1 MTIDNRQRASSE
13 AETVQIQIG
22 DQAPVALAYY
32 RLRAAAHHIAADCER
47 LLGEL
52 DGTTHELWRDAMG
65 KALLAAQQ
73 MRSLIERDSGRKS
86 GGRARVALDALQAAI
101 REPRQKIVDAM
112 SALLALI
119 PTAVEEEMIMQD
131 ARAIRELALGLF
143 APEASAPGGAITAPA
158 MASKSGATARIL
170 VADDE
175 EALRRHLLRMLER
188 LGYQVIL
195 ARNGREAL
203 ELAER
208 ELPDVIITD
217 LSMPEMTGHEL
228 LARLKSNERTQHIPV
243 IVVSG
248 DADTSSVVKCLEQGA
263 EDHLSKPYEPVVLQ
277 ARVRTSLERK
287 RMRDL
292 ELAYLRR
299 VAQLTAAAEAV
310 ERQAYDSHMLGDL
323 GRQTDQLGQL
333 ARVFDRMIG
342 GIRSR
347 EAQLESRV
355 RHLRREMEETAA
367 RLPATPPLSEDS
379 HYAVGEA
386 LAGRY
391 EIKREL
397 GKGGMGM
404 VYLARDR
411 ELDEDVAIKI
421 VRRDILGQDPT
432 LLERLKSEIRLARR
446 ISHTNVVRSHDL
458 GEWEGVYFLSME
470 YIQGTTVADLIAS
483 HGRLSLDSTLAI
495 ATQLVDAL
503 AVAHAA
509 QIIHRD
515 IKPSNLLVD
524 ESGTLKVTDFGLA
537 RPVQRNSAVTQAG
550 LVVGTPRYM
559 SPEQLMGDQVD
570 GRTDLFATGV
580 VLYECLTGRVP
591 FDAETG
597 GGLIAQM
604 LAGPPVPVRHFLP
617 TVPPALEAIIDRLL
631 QREAER
637 RFKSARDLA
646 EELGKVS

>member
-1 MTIDNRQRASSE
+1 
-13 AETVQIQIG
+13 
-22 DQAPVALAYY
+22 
-32 RLRAAAHHIAADCER
+32 
-47 LLGEL
+47 
-52 DGTTHELWRDAMG
+52 
-65 KALLAAQQ
+65 
-73 MRSLIERDSGRKS
+73 
-86 GGRARVALDALQAAI
+86 
-101 REPRQKIVDAM
+101 
-112 SALLALI
+112 
-119 PTAVEEEMIMQD
+119 
-131 ARAIRELALGLF
+131 
-143 APEASAPGGAITAPA
+143 
-158 MASKSGATARIL
+158 
-170 VADDE
+170 
-175 EALRRHLLRMLER
+175 
-188 LGYQVIL
+188 
-195 ARNGREAL
+195 
-203 ELAER
+203 
-208 ELPDVIITD
+208 
-217 LSMPEMTGHEL
+217 
-228 LARLKSNERTQHIPV
+228 
-243 IVVSG
+243 
-248 DADTSSVVKCLEQGA
+248 
-263 EDHLSKPYEPVVLQ
+263 
-277 ARVRTSLERK
+277 
-287 RMRDL
+287 
-292 ELAYLRR
+292 
-299 VAQLTAAAEAV
+299 
-310 ERQAYDSHMLGDL
+310 
-323 GRQTDQLGQL
+323 
-333 ARVFDRMIG
+333 MIG

-355 RHLRREMEETAA
+355 RQLRREMEETAA
-367 RLPATPPLSEDS
+367 RLPATPPVSEDS